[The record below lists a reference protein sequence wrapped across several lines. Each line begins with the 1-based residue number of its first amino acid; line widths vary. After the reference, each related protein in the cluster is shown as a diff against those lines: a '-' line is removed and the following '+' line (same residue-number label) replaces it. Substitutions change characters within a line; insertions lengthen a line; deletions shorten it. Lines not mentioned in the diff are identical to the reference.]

1 MCVCIYSMCV
11 CTYLLS
17 VYIYICVCV
26 YVYKYIYVYEPI
38 YVYVK
43 VKFTQL
49 CPFLCN
55 PMDCSLPDSHPW
67 NSSGQITGVGSYF
80 LLQGIFST
88 QGFKPRSST
97 LLANSL
103 LSEPPGKPVCIH
115 IYVYVSINGEIVYGI
130 FALETLLFQ
139 KNAKVIYMHIHT
151 CKHKLKTRR
160 GSLSSNLSSENFYW
174 IYN

>member
-1 MCVCIYSMCV
+1 MYWAWNKQQGSTTVI
-11 CTYLLS
+11 L
-17 VYIYICVCV
+17 CVCV
-26 YVYKYIYVYEPI
+26 SCSVVSYSLRPHGPQL
-38 YVYVK
+38 
-43 VKFTQL
+43 FRLL
-49 CPFLCN
+49 CPRDFPQARILEGVAI
-55 PMDCSLPDSHPW
+55 SFSRGSSHPVIE
-67 NSSGQITGVGSYF
+67 SG
-80 LLQGIFST
+80 L
-88 QGFKPRSST
+88 PA